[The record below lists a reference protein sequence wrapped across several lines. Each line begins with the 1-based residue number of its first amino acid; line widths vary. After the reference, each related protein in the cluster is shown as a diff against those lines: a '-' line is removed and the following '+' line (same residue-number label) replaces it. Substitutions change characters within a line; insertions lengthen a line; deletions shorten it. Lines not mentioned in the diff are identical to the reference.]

1 MTVVGARPAPVVH
14 PLQSL
19 YHIPSTLTTFTVEY
33 LSKLFSAV
41 DRPNSTLKLPS
52 RQPDNRKF
60 PEFRYF
66 VRTLLINGRISAD
79 TLVHAL
85 IYLSRFHRRAFKKS
99 AVVEEGAKH
108 KLFLAALLVA
118 SKFCDD
124 RYPLATISVCEFLP
138 RGLLSLEE
146 VNRMERAFLRVI
158 GFKLIVD
165 PDELALLLSRHGID
179 IKQIAQTIA
188 QRLGGAGVIASGE
201 SRANGLK
208 IVPPPRQQQQQPQ
221 IQQQQQQ
228 PSVAALV
235 TGGIP
240 QRAQAGHSTSA
251 RTGRSGSFGLIGVSA
266 PLSASS
272 GVATLG
278 TARLTAGMP
287 VQLSQAQLQ
296 QFSGTVVLHNAHLET
311 ASSTSA
317 KRPAARRNSKPLPS
331 IDRYTRQREP
341 LELETMFK
349 QPISP
354 PPPYT
359 QQGK

>member
-1 MTVVGARPAPVVH
+1 MLATQPTAAAATMTIVDARPAPVFH

-19 YHIPSTLTTFTVEY
+19 YHIPSTLSTFTVEY

-85 IYLSRFHRRAFKKS
+85 IYLSRFHRRAFRKS

-165 PDELALLLSRHGID
+165 PDELALLLSKHGID

-188 QRLGGAGVIASGE
+188 QRLGGPGILVSGE
-201 SRANGLK
+201 LGANSIK
-208 IVPPPRQQQQQPQ
+208 IVPPPRQQQQQQQPQ
-221 IQQQQQQ
+221 IQQQA
-228 PSVAALV
+228 SVAALV

-251 RTGRSGSFGLIGVSA
+251 RSRRSGSFGLIGASV

-287 VQLSQAQLQ
+287 PQLQ
-296 QFSGTVVLHNAHLET
+296 QAQMQQLSGTVVLHNAHLET
-311 ASSTSA
+311 ASNTSV
-317 KRPAARRNSKPLPS
+317 KRPAARRNSKPLPAS
-331 IDRYTRQREP
+331 H
-341 LELETMFK
+341 
-349 QPISP
+349 
-354 PPPYT
+354 
-359 QQGK
+359 